1 VWWGRPGALK
11 VSGSPFTNSAL
22 EQLRV
27 LPLGGAVVGVAGWNI
42 TIDSG
47 DVKVRHTV
55 GS

>member
-1 VWWGRPGALK
+1 VVGQTGRSEGVWFSFHYFRTRTAG
-11 VSGSPFTNSAL
+11 
-22 EQLRV
+22 V